1 MLLISFAIL
10 LVALVLVSLLVG
22 VVYFSKLMILHHSV
36 KWRSNC
42 FSTYI
47 FEIILKFI
55 LAFQEYQEWMDK
67 FLHGLK
73 TTPPV
78 PECKDE
84 SDRVL
89 YPGLYAHEVTQ
100 ERLKNGIPYHKE
112 VLFWY
117 KCFAYAMKEKLEDK
131 EDYIKT
137 LIDIIETEFPSY
149 EITHEEQDHWKSG
162 VFSGVLGN
170 KLQKSVTVDLLI
182 IFTYLKANQVCLM
195 VLSKTNQ
202 QANGKVKRKIQT

>member
-1 MLLISFAIL
+1 
-10 LVALVLVSLLVG
+10 
-22 VVYFSKLMILHHSV
+22 
-36 KWRSNC
+36 
-42 FSTYI
+42 
-47 FEIILKFI
+47 
-55 LAFQEYQEWMDK
+55 MDK

-117 KCFAYAMKEKLEDK
+117 KCFAYSMKEKLKDK
-131 EDYIKT
+131 EVQIKT
-137 LIDIIETEFPSY
+137 LIDIIETEFPAY
-149 EITHEEQDHWKSG
+149 EITQEEQDHWQSG
-162 VFSGVLGN
+162 LFSGVLGN
-170 KLQKSVTVDLLI
+170 MFQKSITDLFLQ
-182 IFTYLKANQVCLM
+182 FFFLKANQVCLM

>member
-1 MLLISFAIL
+1 M
-10 LVALVLVSLLVG
+10 
-22 VVYFSKLMILHHSV
+22 
-36 KWRSNC
+36 RSTC
-42 FSTYI
+42 IT
-47 FEIILKFI
+47 EIILKFI
-55 LAFQEYQEWMDK
+55 LTFQEYQEWMDK

-117 KCFAYAMKEKLEDK
+117 KCFAYAMKEKLKDK
-131 EDYIKT
+131 EAQIKT
-137 LIDIIETEFPSY
+137 LIDIIETEFPTY
-149 EITHEEQDHWKSG
+149 DITQEEQDHWQSG
-162 VFSGVLGN
+162 LFSGVLGN
-170 KLQKSVTVDLLI
+170 MFQKSITKLFLQ
-182 IFTYLKANQVCLM
+182 IFPLKANQVCLM